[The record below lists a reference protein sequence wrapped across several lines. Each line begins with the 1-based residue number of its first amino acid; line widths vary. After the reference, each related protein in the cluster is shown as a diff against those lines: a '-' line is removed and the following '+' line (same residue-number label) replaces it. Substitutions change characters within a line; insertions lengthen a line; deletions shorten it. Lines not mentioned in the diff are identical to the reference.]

1 MFAYDASSAGR
12 GPMKVGLLLI
22 VPMIAA
28 FGVWA
33 ATAPLNSAA
42 IAAGEIVLSSE
53 RKTIQHLEGGLV
65 KELYVQEGTEVEQG
79 APLVVVED
87 LNERAQI
94 EALTV
99 QLVNTRAQIA
109 RLVAERD
116 GADAPDFSA
125 IAESLT
131 IDPEKVDAF
140 ADTHLGVFENLTA
153 SASSVVSLAQS
164 RKEQIAREADGL
176 RAQLAAK
183 RDELVFVEDELEN
196 QESLFERG
204 LSIKE
209 KVTEQ
214 KRRKTV
220 LEGEIGSL
228 TASIAR
234 VEQSLIDQDLEIVR
248 MRNERS
254 SALLGELQQAQV
266 STQAGLQELRTLQD
280 RQARTVIRAPV
291 DGNVLAVQV
300 HTIGAVVA
308 PGAPLMDIVPA
319 QDDLIVEA
327 RVLPTDI
334 DLVFEEMDAKVQLSA
349 FKAQKVQ
356 KLSAKVTSVSGDILS
371 DEMTGER
378 YFLARLVVDEK
389 ELAELPET
397 VSLSAGMPADV
408 FLIAG
413 ERTVAD
419 YLLSPIVD
427 AAYKAFRED

>member
-1 MFAYDASSAGR
+1 MLAYDTSNAGR